1 MDDKKKK
8 GLAAIIIAAGK
19 PKVEKKEAEEAEES
33 EEVDE
38 SGLDAAAEEVLA
50 AIKSEDAEALK
61 EALKDFVDICCNY
74 HDEE

>member
-19 PKVEKKEAEEAEES
+19 PKVEKKEAEES

-38 SGLDAAAEEVLA
+38 SGLDAAAEEALA

-61 EALKDFVDICCNY
+61 EALKDFVEICCNY
-74 HDEE
+74 EDEE